1 MIRRLFHLLLC
12 CLLGLLAQLPLAAS
26 AAGDTVETVQAQLET
41 SEDGYRLQASFAFEL
56 NRGLEDA
63 IMRGVPLSFTT
74 EVELTRPRWYWLD
87 EKALYASR
95 TVRISYNVLTRRFHA
110 AISGSLQQSFS
121 TLDDALSL
129 IRHPGRWLV
138 AEKGALQ
145 VGQTYQ
151 VAVRMRLDVTQLAKP
166 FQVNALNN
174 SDWQMASDWK
184 HFNFK
189 VEGQ

>member
-1 MIRRLFHLLLC
+1 MTRRLFHLLTC
-12 CLLGLLAQLPLAAS
+12 CLLAFLAHLPLTAQ
-26 AAGDTVETVQAQLET
+26 AGDTVETVQAQLEA
-41 SEDGYRLQASFAFEL
+41 SEDGYRLLASFAFEL

-87 EKALYASR
+87 EKALFASR

-110 AISGSLQQSFS
+110 AISGSLQQSFA

-138 AEKGALQ
+138 AEKGALKT
-145 VGQTYQ
+145 GQTYQ

-184 HFNFK
+184 RFSFR
-189 VEGQ
+189 VEDQ

>member
-1 MIRRLFHLLLC
+1 MTRRLFHFLTC
-12 CLLGLLAQLPLAAS
+12 CLLALLVHLPQSARAS
-26 AAGDTVETVQAQLET
+26 DVVETVQAHLEAA
-41 SEDGYRLQASFAFEL
+41 EDGYKLLASFSFQL

-74 EVELTRPRWYWLD
+74 EIELTRPRWYWFD
-87 EKALYASR
+87 ENALLASR
-95 TVRISYNVLTRRFHA
+95 TVRISYNVLTRRYHA
-110 AISGSLQQSFS
+110 AVSNSLQQSFA

-138 AEKGALQ
+138 AEKGALKAG
-145 VGQTYQ
+145 VTYQ
-151 VAVRMRLDVTQLAKP
+151 VAVRMRLDVTQLTKP

-184 HFNFK
+184 RFSFTA
-189 VEGQ
+189 EGQ

>member
-1 MIRRLFHLLLC
+1 MTRRLFHLLTC
-12 CLLGLLAQLPLAAS
+12 CLLALLAQLPLAAR
-26 AAGDTVETVQAQLET
+26 AGDAVEIVQAQLEA

-74 EVELTRPRWYWLD
+74 EVELTQPRWYWFD
-87 EKALYASR
+87 EKTLLASR
-95 TVRISYNVLTRRFHA
+95 TVRISYNVLTRRYHA
-110 AISGSLQQSFS
+110 AISGSLQQSFA

-138 AEKGALQ
+138 AEKGELKA
-145 VGQTYQ
+145 GQTYR
-151 VAVRMRLDVTQLAKP
+151 VAVRMRLDVTQLTKP

-184 HFNFK
+184 RFNFRADDK
-189 VEGQ
+189 

>member
-1 MIRRLFHLLLC
+1 MTRRLFHLLTC
-12 CLLGLLAQLPLAAS
+12 CLLAFLAHLPLAAQ
-26 AAGDTVETVQAQLET
+26 AGDAVETVQAQLET
-41 SEDGYRLQASFAFEL
+41 SEDGYRLLASFAFEL

-87 EKALYASR
+87 EKALFASR

-110 AISGSLQQSFS
+110 AISGSLQQSFA

-138 AEKGALQ
+138 AEKGALKT
-145 VGQTYQ
+145 GQTYQ

-184 HFNFK
+184 RFSFR
-189 VEGQ
+189 VEDQ

>member
-1 MIRRLFHLLLC
+1 MTRRLFHLLTC
-12 CLLGLLAQLPLAAS
+12 CLLAFLAHLPLAAQAS
-26 AAGDTVETVQAQLET
+26 DTVETVQAQLET
-41 SEDGYRLQASFAFEL
+41 SEDGYRLLASFTFEL

-63 IMRGVPLSFTT
+63 LMRGVPLSFTT

-87 EKALYASR
+87 EKALFASR

-110 AISGSLQQSFS
+110 AISGSLQQSFA

-138 AEKGALQ
+138 AEKGALKT
-145 VGQTYQ
+145 GQTYQ
-151 VAVRMRLDVTQLAKP
+151 VAVRMRLDVTQLTKP

-174 SDWQMASDWK
+174 SDWQMASGWK
-184 HFNFK
+184 RFSFR
-189 VEGQ
+189 VDDQ

>member
-1 MIRRLFHLLLC
+1 MTRRLFHLLTC
-12 CLLGLLAQLPLAAS
+12 CLLAFLAHLPVAAQ
-26 AAGDTVETVQAQLET
+26 ANDTVETVQAHLEA
-41 SEDGYRLQASFAFEL
+41 SEDGYRLLASFAFEL

-87 EKALYASR
+87 EKALFASR
-95 TVRISYNVLTRRFHA
+95 TVRISYNMLTRRFHA
-110 AISGSLQQSFS
+110 SISGSLQQSFA

-138 AEKGALQ
+138 AEKGALKP
-145 VGQTYQ
+145 GQTYQ

-184 HFNFK
+184 RFSFR
-189 VEGQ
+189 VDDQ

>member
-1 MIRRLFHLLLC
+1 VTRRLFHLLTC
-12 CLLGLLAQLPLAAS
+12 CLLAFLAHLPLAAQ
-26 AAGDTVETVQAQLET
+26 AGDAVETVQAQLET
-41 SEDGYRLQASFAFEL
+41 SEDGYRLLASFAFEL

-87 EKALYASR
+87 EKALFASR

-110 AISGSLQQSFS
+110 AISGSLQQSFA

-138 AEKGALQ
+138 AEKGALKT
-145 VGQTYQ
+145 GQTYQ

-184 HFNFK
+184 RFSFR
-189 VEGQ
+189 VEDQ

>member
-1 MIRRLFHLLLC
+1 MTRRFFHLLTC
-12 CLLGLLAQLPLAAS
+12 CLLALLAHLPLAAH
-26 AAGDTVETVQAQLET
+26 AGDTVETVQAQIEA
-41 SEDGYRLQASFAFEL
+41 SEDGYKLLASFAFEL

-74 EVELTRPRWYWLD
+74 EVEMTRPRWYWFD
-87 EKALYASR
+87 EKTLFASR
-95 TVRISYNVLTRRFHA
+95 TVRISYNVLTRRYHA
-110 AISGSLQQSFS
+110 VISGGLQQSFT

-138 AEKGALQ
+138 AEKGELNA
-145 VGQTYQ
+145 GETYRI
-151 VAVRMRLDVTQLAKP
+151 AVRMRLDVTQLAKP

-184 HFNFK
+184 RFNYK
-189 VEGQ
+189 ADDK

>member
-1 MIRRLFHLLLC
+1 MTRRLFHLLTC
-12 CLLGLLAQLPLAAS
+12 CLLAFLAHLPLAAQAS
-26 AAGDTVETVQAQLET
+26 DTVETVQAQLET
-41 SEDGYRLQASFAFEL
+41 SEDGYRLLASFTFEL

-63 IMRGVPLSFTT
+63 LMRGVSLSFTT

-87 EKALYASR
+87 EKALFASR

-110 AISGSLQQSFS
+110 AISGSLQQSFA

-138 AEKGALQ
+138 AEKGALKT
-145 VGQTYQ
+145 GQTYQ
-151 VAVRMRLDVTQLAKP
+151 VAVRMRLDVTQLTKP

-174 SDWQMASDWK
+174 SDWQMASGWK
-184 HFNFK
+184 RFSFR
-189 VEGQ
+189 VDDQ